1 MKQRFVKSF
10 VSFAMIIN
18 LLISPLQQLDLQLIN
33 YDDVDSM
40 QLDLHLEL
48 HLDLHLDLQFITNY
62 DDVGSDA
69 Q

>member
-1 MKQRFVKSF
+1 MKNF

-18 LLISPLQQLDLQLIN
+18 LLISPLQLDLQLIN

-40 QLDLHLEL
+40 

>member
-1 MKQRFVKSF
+1 
-10 VSFAMIIN
+10 MIIN
-18 LLISPLQQLDLQLIN
+18 LLISPLQLDLQLIN

-40 QLDLHLEL
+40 

-62 DDVGSDA
+62 DGVGSDA

>member
-1 MKQRFVKSF
+1 MWTRCSWTC
-10 VSFAMIIN
+10 AWA
-18 LLISPLQQLDLQLIN
+18 LDLHLELQFITN

-40 QLDLHLEL
+40 
-48 HLDLHLDLQFITNY
+48 HLDLRLDLQFITNY

>member
-18 LLISPLQQLDLQLIN
+18 LLISPLQLDLQLIN

-40 QLDLHLEL
+40 
-48 HLDLHLDLQFITNY
+48 HLDLRLDLQFITNY

>member
-18 LLISPLQQLDLQLIN
+18 LLISPLQLDLQLIN

-40 QLDLHLEL
+40 
-48 HLDLHLDLQFITNY
+48 HLDLQFITNY